1 MAKDYSVNTVKS
13 LIKNL
18 GSESWIVRQK
28 TALIL
33 SEFGEMILPYLAK
46 AVFSPNSD
54 VCYWSIRV
62 MGMIGLP
69 SIRYLEKLLSSDDI
83 GIKLAAIGTLG
94 EIKSQR
100 CTRLLLT
107 RLGKEKWKVSNE
119 IVNSL
124 VKLGKGVIKELEP
137 YTKSKNEDIR
147 YWVTILLGRFGDV
160 SIPYLASLSK
170 SRGKKIRFYA
180 AKSLG
185 EVKSV
190 KALPILIKLLED
202 KNWSVR
208 TMAVQSIKNYGP
220 PIIDFLVELLEKNY
234 NERNFFIVSS
244 IISDLGSGVIRK
256 LLNLVRKDVGSIPFI
271 VEKLLMN
278 INQDDI
284 KFQLIDLLDDPDDE
298 IKSLAL
304 TFIGKLKIENATD
317 QIFRLLASKNWKL
330 RKEAANAIVELSGK
344 HNIERLKVCI
354 RDKDENVRY
363 WAAKTLGM
371 IGDDAILPL
380 ISALADKDSDIR
392 YLAIACLAES
402 PNIRSVVPLINCLTD
417 DSWHI
422 RLQAAETLVRIGNI
436 SLTELVK
443 YLNSPDPDI
452 KYWCNWVISN
462 IGDSAVP
469 VLANVLK
476 ETKDKE
482 MKLYAAFALAEIGDS
497 RAIPSLLDSLKNEM
511 NSWVKKYSAT
521 ALGKLRSKKGLEL
534 MLNLLPYER
543 DDVAQ
548 WFVDIIKKNVENIL
562 PLVKKRVTN
571 LEKPKI
577 AAYYVQILSEGIS
590 SETAKLLIPMFV
602 TEEDKLIDEIKKA
615 LSNIGKNAIK
625 PLCEGLISD
634 EWSIRKYCSD
644 VLVEL
649 GKQALPALQIV
660 MKIESKNAKYWANT
674 TIRKIK
680 TNIK

>member
-1 MAKDYSVNTVKS
+1 MVKDYSVNTVKS

-18 GSESWIVRQK
+18 GSDSWIVRQK
-28 TALIL
+28 TAAIL
-33 SEFGEMILPYLAK
+33 AEFGEMILPYLAS
-46 AVFSPNSD
+46 AVNSQNKD

-62 MGMIGLP
+62 MGMIGIP
-69 SIRYLEKLLSSDDI
+69 SIRYLEELLDHEET
-83 GIKLAAIGTLG
+83 GLKLAAIGALG
-94 EIKSQR
+94 EINSPR
-100 CTRLLLT
+100 CVRLLLS
-107 RLGKEKWKVSNE
+107 RLGKEKWKISNE

-124 VKLGKGVIKELEP
+124 VRLGKIVIKELEP
-137 YTKSKNEDIR
+137 YTKSKDEDIR
-147 YWVTILLGRFGDV
+147 YWVTILLGRFGDI
-160 SIPYLASLSK
+160 SIPYLAGLST
-170 SRGKKIRFYA
+170 SRGKNIRFYA
-180 AKSLG
+180 AKALG
-185 EVKSV
+185 EVKSK

-208 TMAVQSIKNYGP
+208 KMAVQSIKNYGP
-220 PIIDFLVELLEKNY
+220 PIIDFLVELLENNY
-234 NERNFFIVSS
+234 NERNFYIVSS
-244 IISDLGSGVIRK
+244 IISDLGPGIIRK
-256 LLNLVRKDVGSIPFI
+256 LLNLVRKDVGSVPFI

-278 INQDDI
+278 INKDEIQ
-284 KFQLIDLLDDPDDE
+284 FQLIDLLDDSDDE
-298 IKSLAL
+298 IKGVAI
-304 TFIGKLKIENATD
+304 TFVGKLKLTSASD
-317 QIFRLLASKNWKL
+317 KLFSLLGSKNWKL
-330 RKEAANAIVELSGK
+330 RKEASAAIVALGGK
-344 HNIERLKVCI
+344 ENIERLKVCI

-422 RLQAAETLVRIGNI
+422 RLQAAETLVKIGNL
-436 SLTELVK
+436 SLGELVK
-443 YLNSPDPDI
+443 YLNSPDPDV
-452 KYWCNWVISN
+452 KYWCNWVISK

-482 MKLYAAFALAEIGDS
+482 MKLYAAFALAEIGDD
-497 RAIPSLLDSLKNEM
+497 RAIPSLIDSLKNDM

-521 ALGKLRSKKGLEL
+521 ALGKLKSTEGAEL

-548 WFVDIIKKNVENIL
+548 WFVDIIKG
-562 PLVKKRVTN
+562 N
-571 LEKPKI
+571 LEKVMPLIQSRITSIDKPKI
-577 AAYYVQILSEGIS
+577 LSYYVQILSEGKS
-590 SETAKLLIPMFV
+590 AETAKMLIPLFV
-602 TEEDKLIDEIKKA
+602 NEDDKLIEELKKSLEA
-615 LSNIGKNAIK
+615 IGENAIK
-625 PLCEGLISD
+625 PLCEGLVSE

-644 VLVEL
+644 VLVSI
-649 GKQALPALQIV
+649 GKPALPALQII
-660 MKIESKNAKYWANT
+660 MNLEDKNAKYWSNT

-680 TNIK
+680 TITK